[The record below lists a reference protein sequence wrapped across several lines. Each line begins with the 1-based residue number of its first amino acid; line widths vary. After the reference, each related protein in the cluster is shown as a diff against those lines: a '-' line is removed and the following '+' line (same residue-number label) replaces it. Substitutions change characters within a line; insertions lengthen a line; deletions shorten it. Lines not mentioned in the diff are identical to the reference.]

1 MPRVLQTA
9 MQHAVSKR
17 GVSVIVLSGDVAAL
31 EVPSDTFAHG
41 LVTALPVVRP
51 ADADL
56 ARLADLLNKGRR
68 VTLFCCS
75 GCAGAPDEGAARA
88 DKLQAPVVCALR
100 RDEWGERG
108 HPRA

>member
-17 GVSVIVLSGDVAAL
+17 GVSVIVLSGDVAAM
-31 EVPSDTFAHG
+31 EVPSEAFAHG
-41 LVTALPVVRP
+41 LVTALPLVRP

-68 VTLFCCS
+68 GTLFCGS
-75 GCAGAPDEGAARA
+75 GCAGAHAEVVALAE
-88 DKLQAPVVCALR
+88 KLKAPVREALR
-100 RDEWGERG
+100 RQGWVGYD
-108 HPRA
+108 